1 MTGPGVFTFHLV
13 ELPVTA
19 TLPLLRRPPR
29 PDRVAGLRYAEC
41 LSLMR
46 LGAPTISPDR
56 LQLRRLAMF
65 ARWHDEAAIDA
76 FLDGPGARF
85 AAGWHVRM
93 TFLRRWST
101 LAALPELPQ
110 EAEAS
115 DDDEPVVAVTLARM
129 RLPEVPRFLTWGKPV
144 ERLVRD
150 HPDATLALAA
160 VRAPRSISTF
170 SIWNSVR
177 AMTDMVHG
185 RGGEADLADP
195 ARHAAAM
202 AERRR
207 RRDFHHEF
215 ATYRFRPLSEH
226 GSWDGRTGYVPRRSS
241 L

>member
-1 MTGPGVFTFHLV
+1 MTSVFTFHLV
-13 ELPVTA
+13 ELSARAAV
-19 TLPLLRRPPR
+19 PLLRRPPQ
-29 PDRVAGLRYAEC
+29 PGRVSGLRYAEC

-65 ARWHDEAAIDA
+65 ARWDDEAAIDA
-76 FLDGPGARF
+76 FLAGSGASL

-101 LAALPELPQ
+101 LAALPDLPR

-160 VRAPRSISTF
+160 MRPPRSISTF

-185 RGGEADLADP
+185 RGGVSELAEP

-207 RRDFHHEF
+207 RDFHREF

-226 GSWDGRTGYVPRRSS
+226 GYWEGRTGYVPRRSN